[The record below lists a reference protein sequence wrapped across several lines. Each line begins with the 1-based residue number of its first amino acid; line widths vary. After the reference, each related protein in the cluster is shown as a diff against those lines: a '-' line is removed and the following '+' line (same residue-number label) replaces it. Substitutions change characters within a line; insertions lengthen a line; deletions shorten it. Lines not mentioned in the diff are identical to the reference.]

1 VFIDGIRDIISD
13 FNDNEASS
21 ALVTDLMAFAE
32 QRQICIWNT
41 LHMNPRPKNDDESKM
56 RGHLGTELGN
66 KITDTLVCI
75 KHKEKDGTVYFTVKQ
90 DDARGKDMEDW
101 EFVVTEAA
109 GALGVPQM
117 RAVASNVDL
126 QDSKVQQ
133 ERIEADDL
141 FKLYHWKSTGATWT
155 ELRNFALSKGMKERK
170 FSDLLNIAAESGI
183 VYRTDKKKYYY
194 NGLNGQQ
201 PADKTDDLPFEP
213 STEENPDF

>member
-1 VFIDGIRDIISD
+1 
-13 FNDNEASS
+13 
-21 ALVTDLMAFAE
+21 
-32 QRQICIWNT
+32 
-41 LHMNPRPKNDDESKM
+41 
-56 RGHLGTELGN
+56 
-66 KITDTLVCI
+66 
-75 KHKEKDGTVYFTVKQ
+75 
-90 DDARGKDMEDW
+90 MEDW

-170 FSDLLNIAAESGI
+170 FSDMLNIAAESGI
-183 VYRTDKKKYYY
+183 VYRTDKKKYHYH
-194 NGLNGQQ
+194 GLNSQR
-201 PADKTDDLPFEP
+201 PADKTDDLPFES